1 VRFGIVL
8 LVIVGVIVAIA
19 AGAFFGLTR
28 QFTVESRAME
38 PKVKKGDEVAVFRFS
53 DSVGPPTR
61 RDVVVLS
68 DRVSPGC
75 AVGGKYSVAR
85 IIGLAGET
93 VTERQ
98 GVVSI
103 NGKPLD
109 EGYVK
114 PESRDTRSGT
124 WHVPKGAYLVIGD
137 NRRSAC
143 AAPYVV
149 PKKNVVGFVIFTYWP
164 FDRIAVGQ

>member
-1 VRFGIVL
+1 VRFGIWL
-8 LVIVGVIVAIA
+8 LIFVAAIVGILA
-19 AGAFFGLTR
+19 AAFFGLTR
-28 QFTVESRAME
+28 RFTVESKAME

-68 DRVSPGC
+68 DRKSPGC
-75 AVGGKYSVAR
+75 GVPGKYSIAR
-85 IIGLAGET
+85 VIGIPGET
-93 VTERQ
+93 VTERR
-98 GVVSI
+98 GAISI
-103 NGKPLD
+103 HGKLLE

-114 PESRDTRSGT
+114 PENRDARSGT
-124 WHVPKGAYLVIGD
+124 WHVPKDSYLVFGD

-149 PKKNVVGFVIFTYWP
+149 RKKNVVGFVIFTYWP